1 MFLSKLIGAV
11 CIIGATSLYGY
22 SMTKELDSRLNAL
35 AQLKRAFLL
44 LRSEIRFSLET
55 LPDAFIR
62 VAVRMNNNEDR
73 IRNFFESV
81 ANRLIE
87 EKEKDFKDIWKEEV
101 LNLKPRAYLDGKDED
116 KLNNMAEG
124 LGYLDVTHQLN
135 AIDQYI
141 ELLDADITELS
152 GKYKDTCKLYTSL
165 GIMSG
170 LFLTI
175 LLV

>member
-1 MFLSKLIGAV
+1 MFISKFIGAV

-22 SMTKELDSRLNAL
+22 SMTKELDNRINSLS
-35 AQLKRAFLL
+35 QLKRAFLL
-44 LRSEIRFSLET
+44 LRSEIRFSIET
-55 LPDAFIR
+55 LPDAFIK
-62 VAVRMNNNEDR
+62 VAARMNNNEDN
-73 IRNFFESV
+73 IKDFFDTV
-81 ANRLIE
+81 ANRLTE
-87 EKEKDFKDIWKEEV
+87 NREMGFKEIWNEEV
-101 LNLKPRAYLDGKDED
+101 LKLKPKAYLDGKDED
-116 KLNNMAEG
+116 KLNHLAEG

-141 ELLDADITELS
+141 ELLDVDITELS